1 MRDILKW
8 KKKKKK
14 SERVEL
20 REREREKKI
29 IKILK
34 YKTIVTV

>member
-1 MRDILKW
+1 ME
-8 KKKKKK
+8 KKKK

-20 REREREKKI
+20 KERERKKI